1 MIVFLK
7 KYICNTDNISYFL
20 VYLQSVKNGRFKRA
34 RIVKIVGVNPIK
46 YNFVYLKRN
55 LLTINIML

>member
-1 MIVFLK
+1 MKSNPAKFLF
-7 KYICNTDNISYFL
+7 S
-20 VYLQSVKNGRFKRA
+20 RA
-34 RIVKIVGVNPIK
+34 TTMRAGIVKIGGVNPVK